1 MRDLKNIANEYA
13 KGVEKMTEDVKKQFG
28 AAVLEEGFEPE
39 HLELIQNM
47 FGMIEL
53 SNRLVVAQAEMIQ
66 EINEKLDKL
75 SVTK

>member
-13 KGVEKMTEDVKKQFG
+13 KGVEKMTEEVKKQFG
-28 AAVLEEGFEPE
+28 AVVLEDTFEPE

-75 SVTK
+75 SVTR